1 MNANPCPMALP
12 QVTHVSS
19 LPAPRPSL
27 RGEGSQ
33 AHILLVPTWGQTFSG
48 SGPSTLKPSGDFPGG
63 AVDKN
68 LPASAGNTDSIPG
81 LERFHKLWS
90 NSAREPQQLRLCATT
105 TEAQVLQ
112 LLQPTH
118 LGPVLHKRETTVVR
132 RPHTL

>member
-12 QVTHVSS
+12 QVSHVSS
-19 LPAPRPSL
+19 LPSPRPSL

-33 AHILLVPTWGQTFSG
+33 AHVLLVPTCGRTFSG

-68 LPASAGNTDSIPG
+68 LPASAGDTDSIPG
-81 LERFHKLWS
+81 LERVHKPWS

-112 LLQPTH
+112 LLEPTH
-118 LGPVLHKRETTVVR
+118 LEPVLHKRETTVMR
-132 RPHTL
+132 SPCAL

>member
-1 MNANPCPMALP
+1 MNANPCPMVLP

-33 AHILLVPTWGQTFSG
+33 AHILLVPTWRQTFSG

-81 LERFHKLWS
+81 LERFHKPWS

-118 LGPVLHKRETTVVR
+118 LEPVLHKRETTVVR
-132 RPHTL
+132 RPRTL